1 MSDEFDNEGG
11 NGPAELRKALK
22 EEKRARKALEAQ
34 LEELRKN
41 QFSGDV
47 RTALQARGLNP
58 GLARFY
64 PADRPT
70 TDASVDQWV
79 EENRDLFPVQKN
91 DGPAVSEVPAEVQRG
106 YAQMKDLEAAQA
118 YTEMDF
124 QSKLDACESQEEVIE
139 LLKTYST
146 PMGR

>member
-1 MSDEFDNEGG
+1 MSDTDPFNDPG

-22 EEKRARKALEAQ
+22 AEKQARKALEAQ
-34 LEELRKN
+34 LEELKKS

-47 RTALQARGLNP
+47 RAALQARGLNP

-91 DGPAVSEVPAEVQRG
+91 DGPAVSEIPANVQHG
-106 YAQMKDLEAAQA
+106 YQLQKDLQAAEA

-124 QSKLDACESQEEVIE
+124 QSKLAACETQEDVMA
-139 LLKTYST
+139 LLKQYS
-146 PMGR
+146 PPGG